1 MILVDFNESSFLKDR
16 KVITEVEVDGQP
28 VDNDENTPPDDYTA
42 DGGDDTQATADAGSD
57 QPDGSEGGDEAPAE
71 DYTQGGDDAGGDPDA
86 GGEGGGDDGIGG
98 DEGGD
103 PDAGG
108 DAGDA
113 GGDGSGEQA
122 DDARGLE
129 QEIFADLTPAQ
140 LALKHQELKSNFLK
154 VYDSTAAIID
164 RINEIPSDERFTP
177 SISYVN
183 KQLSTFR
190 DTLTDYINDVYS
202 TKSYMENQVN
212 YYKFLNVLHSIN
224 QILDE
229 INKEI
234 Q

>member
-1 MILVDFNESSFLKDR
+1 MILVNFDESSFLKNR
-16 KVITEVEVDGQP
+16 KVLNEVEVDGQP
-28 VDNDENTPPDDYTA
+28 VDDENTPSDDYTA
-42 DGGDDTQATADAGSD
+42 DGGEDTQAPADAGSD
-57 QPDGSEGGDEAPAE
+57 QPDGSEGGEEAPAE
-71 DYTQGGDDAGGDPDA
+71 DYTQDGGDDAGGDPEGDPEAGGEDA
-86 GGEGGGDDGIGG
+86 GGE
-98 DEGGD
+98 
-103 PDAGG
+103 
-108 DAGDA
+108 A
-113 GGDGSGEQA
+113 GGDGSEEQA

-129 QEIFADLTPAQ
+129 QEIFANLTPPQ

-154 VYDSTAAIID
+154 IYDSTASIID
-164 RINEIPSDERFTP
+164 RINEIPSDERFTT

-229 INKEI
+229 INKELE
-234 Q
+234 

>member
-1 MILVDFNESSFLKDR
+1 MILVNFDESSFLKNR
-16 KVITEVEVDGQP
+16 KVLNEVEVDGQP
-28 VDNDENTPPDDYTA
+28 VDDENTPSDDYTA
-42 DGGDDTQATADAGSD
+42 DGGEDTQAPADAGSD
-57 QPDGSEGGDEAPAE
+57 QPDGSEGGEEAPAE
-71 DYTQGGDDAGGDPDA
+71 DYTQDGGDDA
-86 GGEGGGDDGIGG
+86 GG

-103 PDAGG
+103 PDAEGDPEAGG
-108 DAGDA
+108 EDAGGEA
-113 GGDGSGEQA
+113 GGDGSDEQA

-129 QEIFADLTPAQ
+129 QEIFADLTPPQ

-154 VYDSTAAIID
+154 IYDSTASIID
-164 RINEIPSDERFTP
+164 RINEIPSDERFTT

-229 INKEI
+229 INKELE
-234 Q
+234 

>member
-1 MILVDFNESSFLKDR
+1 MILVNFDESSFLKNR
-16 KVITEVEVDGQP
+16 KVLNEVEVDGQP
-28 VDNDENTPPDDYTA
+28 VDDENTPSDDYTA
-42 DGGDDTQATADAGSD
+42 DGGEDTQAPADAGSD
-57 QPDGSEGGDEAPAE
+57 QPDGSEGEEEAPAE
-71 DYTQGGDDAGGDPDA
+71 DYTQDSGDDAGGDPDA
-86 GGEGGGDDGIGG
+86 GG

-103 PDAGG
+103 PDAEGDPEAGG
-108 DAGDA
+108 EDAGGEA
-113 GGDGSGEQA
+113 GGDGSEEQA

-129 QEIFADLTPAQ
+129 QEIFADLTPQQ

-154 VYDSTAAIID
+154 IYDSTASIID
-164 RINEIPSDERFTP
+164 RINEIPSDERFTT

-229 INKEI
+229 INKELE
-234 Q
+234 

>member
-1 MILVDFNESSFLKDR
+1 MILVNFDESSFLKNR
-16 KVITEVEVDGQP
+16 KVLNEVEVDGQP
-28 VDNDENTPPDDYTA
+28 VDDENTPSDDYTA
-42 DGGDDTQATADAGSD
+42 DGGEDTQAPADAGSD
-57 QPDGSEGGDEAPAE
+57 QPDGSEGGEEAPAE
-71 DYTQGGDDAGGDPDA
+71 DYTQDGGDDAGGDPDA
-86 GGEGGGDDGIGG
+86 GG

-103 PDAGG
+103 PEAGGEDAGG
-108 DAGDA
+108 EA
-113 GGDGSGEQA
+113 GGDGSEEQA

-129 QEIFADLTPAQ
+129 QEIFANLTPPQ

-154 VYDSTAAIID
+154 IYDSTASIID
-164 RINEIPSDERFTP
+164 RINEIPSDERFTT

-229 INKEI
+229 INKELE
-234 Q
+234 

>member
-1 MILVDFNESSFLKDR
+1 MILVNFDESSFLKNR
-16 KVITEVEVDGQP
+16 KVLNEVEIDGQP
-28 VDNDENTPPDDYTA
+28 VDDENTPPDDYTS
-42 DGGDDTQATADAGSD
+42 DSSEDTQAPADAGSD
-57 QPDGSEGGDEAPAE
+57 QPDGSEGGEEAPAE
-71 DYTQGGDDAGGDPDA
+71 DYTQDGGDDAGGEDA
-86 GGEGGGDDGIGG
+86 GSE
-98 DEGGD
+98 
-103 PDAGG
+103 
-108 DAGDA
+108 A
-113 GGDGSGEQA
+113 GGDGSEEQA

-129 QEIFADLTPAQ
+129 QEIFADLTPPQ

-154 VYDSTAAIID
+154 IYDSTASIID
-164 RINEIPSDERFTP
+164 RINEIPSDERFTA

-229 INKEI
+229 INKELE
-234 Q
+234 

>member
-1 MILVDFNESSFLKDR
+1 MILVNFDESSFLKNR
-16 KVITEVEVDGQP
+16 KVLNEVEVDGQP
-28 VDNDENTPPDDYTA
+28 VDDENTPPDDYTS
-42 DGGDDTQATADAGSD
+42 DGGEDTQAPADAGSD
-57 QPDGSEGGDEAPAE
+57 QPDGSEGGEEAPAE
-71 DYTQGGDDAGGDPDA
+71 DYTQDGGDDAGGDPDA
-86 GGEGGGDDGIGG
+86 EGDPEAGGE
-98 DEGGD
+98 
-103 PDAGG
+103 DAGG
-108 DAGDA
+108 EA
-113 GGDGSGEQA
+113 GGDGSEEQA

-129 QEIFADLTPAQ
+129 QEIFANLTPPQ

-154 VYDSTAAIID
+154 IYDSTASIID
-164 RINEIPSDERFTP
+164 RINEIPSDERFTT

-229 INKEI
+229 INKELE
-234 Q
+234 

>member
-1 MILVDFNESSFLKDR
+1 MILVNFDESSFLKNR
-16 KVITEVEVDGQP
+16 KVLNEVEVDGQP
-28 VDNDENTPPDDYTA
+28 VDDENTPPDDYTS
-42 DGGDDTQATADAGSD
+42 DGGEDTQAPADAGSD
-57 QPDGSEGGDEAPAE
+57 QPDGSEGGEEAPAE
-71 DYTQGGDDAGGDPDA
+71 DYTQDGGDDAGGDPDT
-86 GGEGGGDDGIGG
+86 GG

-103 PDAGG
+103 PGAEGDPEAGGEDAGG
-108 DAGDA
+108 EA
-113 GGDGSGEQA
+113 GGDGSEEQA

-129 QEIFADLTPAQ
+129 QEIFADLTPPQ

-154 VYDSTAAIID
+154 IYDSTASIID
-164 RINEIPSDERFTP
+164 RINEIPSDERFTT

-229 INKEI
+229 INKELE
-234 Q
+234 